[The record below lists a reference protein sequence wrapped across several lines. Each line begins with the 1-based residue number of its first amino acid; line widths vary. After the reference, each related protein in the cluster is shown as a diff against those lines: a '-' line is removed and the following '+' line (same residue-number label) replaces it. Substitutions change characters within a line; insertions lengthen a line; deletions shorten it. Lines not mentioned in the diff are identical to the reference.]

1 MKKNPAISVPEKKDP
16 VLEGLIK
23 NRLGSLNKDRDGSGY
38 ACCKVGGMWGIFLRD
53 GKSMSTVIAGVQDK
67 RTILH
72 VLDAMV
78 NFKLFE
84 ELARNGQIVN
94 TRAAG

>member
-1 MKKNPAISVPEKKDP
+1 MKTNPVTSIPEKKDP
-16 VLEGLIK
+16 VLEDLIR
-23 NRLGSLNKDRDGSGY
+23 NRLENLNKGRDGSGY
-38 ACCKVGGMWGIFLRD
+38 ACCKVGGLWGIFLRD

-84 ELARNGQIVN
+84 ELARSGQIVN